1 MTIADVRKALAT
13 IKAAVPVLEAGCA
26 ELDRRAKIPSK
37 DDGYPRRASG
47 AQGDGSSGN
56 GQRVETIEVRWLE
69 NGHAWQCSCG
79 KSSVAEYGLSR
90 DAHAAGN
97 IHLDMVHATSAT
109 DYSDPTPNAALNG
122 NGHHRPDEVDK
133 RWATYEREIHRMAR
147 AATVALAQLAEPKN
161 MDEPHRWCQSCMRI
175 QHDDGQQRRPYLTPP
190 WSKNKGKVDVGGRLA
205 EPMDLCR
212 FCWEHVAAE
221 GALPPRP
228 LLTEYLVKGRA
239 PRKVT
244 V

>member
-37 DDGYPRRASG
+37 DDGLRASG
-47 AQGDGSSGN
+47 LQTGGTTRPARVESIEIHVADGGPIWRCTCGAQGPNVWVPPYDGNRST
-56 GQRVETIEVRWLE
+56 GQLHLE
-69 NGHAWQCSCG
+69 DHGPS
-79 KSSVAEYGLSR
+79 L
-90 DAHAAGN
+90 
-97 IHLDMVHATSAT
+97 L